1 MRVSNRHR
9 NRGRRWMR
17 IRAQVLAEE
26 PLCRLGL
33 AQGRVEA
40 SEEVDHIVA
49 LEDGGTDDRE
59 NLQGICGDCHKVKH
73 GATPRVGADGWPVT

>member
-1 MRVSNRHR
+1 VLCMTRP
-9 NRGRRWMR
+9 NRGRRWMAT
-17 IRAQVLAEE
+17 RALVLTEE
-26 PLCRLGL
+26 PLCRPCLKK
-33 AQGRVEA
+33 GRTTA

-73 GATPRVGADGWPVT
+73 GAMPRTGVDGWPVT